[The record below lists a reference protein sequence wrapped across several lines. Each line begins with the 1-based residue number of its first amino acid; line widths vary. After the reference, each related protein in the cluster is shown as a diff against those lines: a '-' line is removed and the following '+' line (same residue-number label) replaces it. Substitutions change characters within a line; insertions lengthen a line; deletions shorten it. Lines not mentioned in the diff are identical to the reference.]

1 MFQIGYVVHELR
13 RRAGRTILT
22 ALGLAAGVGLVIGI
36 IGVSQGLDEAQGR
49 VLAPLSSIG
58 TDILVTRVVGATTTS
73 ATATP
78 SPTPSAPGGNRFG
91 GGGGF
96 FFGGGGG
103 GGGNAQLNAQDIS
116 ALESENQNVVTDLSK
131 LGKPGT
137 KFTHDFFL
145 SATLLSFPDAAVQ
158 QVKSLPGVTS
168 VTSGLTLLAEHQTG
182 TVPNIVA
189 TLQTG
194 GEQVQQNV
202 TVAPMTDAER
212 AAFEACV
219 QKLGG
224 FGGGGGGF
232 GGGSPE
238 PSPSAST
245 GGGSRRAAFEQCL
258 PARLRGGSFR
268 AIFTTPL
275 RTIQQVV
282 NPPQTDI
289 NTTSYNVA
297 GIDPA
302 SPHAG
307 LVTTDQLTSGSWL
320 SATDPN
326 QVLVAASYANG
337 KSLKVGSTIPIN
349 GTTFTVVGIV
359 NPTLTGS
366 TADIYFPLAT
376 LQKLSLKT
384 GRVTQVLVKTSSA
397 SNVDAV
403 AKEIQN
409 ALPGAQVVTTKS
421 LADQVTG
428 SLADAKKLASRL
440 GGALGVIV
448 LVAAF
453 IIAILLTLSS
463 VAKRVR
469 EIGTLRAIG
478 WSKSR
483 VVRQVLAETIGIGL
497 LGGIIGVGIGFG
509 AAAAVGAFS
518 PALTATTNGVPNM
531 GSSSLARFIGVQSTA
546 QTSTISLHAPVHLT
560 TLLLGIGFAIVGGV
574 LAGAI
579 GGWRAA
585 RLAPAEALR
594 NVG

>member
-1 MFQIGYVVHELR
+1 MFQFGYAFNELR
-13 RRAGRTILT
+13 RRLGRTILT

-36 IGVSQGLDEAQGR
+36 IGVSQGLDQAQAK

-58 TDILVTRVVGATTTS
+58 TDILVTRVVGATTTN
-73 ATATP
+73 ATASP
-78 SPTPSAPGGNRFG
+78 SPTPTATNRQGGFG

-96 FFGGGGG
+96 FGPGGGGTNG
-103 GGGNAQLNAQDIS
+103 LNAADVT
-116 ALESENQNVVTDLSK
+116 ALANENSNVTTDLSK

-145 SATLLSFPDAAVQ
+145 SATLLSFPDASVS
-158 QVKSLPGVTS
+158 QVSKLPGVTS
-168 VTSGLTLLAEHQTG
+168 ATPGLTLLAEHQTG
-182 TVPNIVA
+182 TVPQIVA

-194 GEQVQQNV
+194 GDTVTQNV
-202 TVAPMTDAER
+202 TAPQPTPAEQAAIEACFAKLGGGGFDGGGGGGPQPSASPRPSGGTDRR
-212 AAFEACV
+212 AAFEACI
-219 QKLGG
+219 
-224 FGGGGGGF
+224 
-232 GGGSPE
+232 
-238 PSPSAST
+238 
-245 GGGSRRAAFEQCL
+245 
-258 PARLRGGSFR
+258 PARLRNFR
-268 AIFTTPL
+268 ATFRNPL

-289 NTTSYNVA
+289 QTTSYNVA

-302 SPHAG
+302 SPRAG
-307 LVTTDQLTSGSWL
+307 LVTTDQLTSGKWITAS
-320 SATDPN
+320 DPN
-326 QVLVAASYANG
+326 GILAANSYAN
-337 KSLKVGSTIPIN
+337 KNNLHVGSTITIN
-349 GTTFTVVGIV
+349 GTTFTVVGLV

-366 TADIYFPLAT
+366 TADLYFPLAT
-376 LQKLSLKT
+376 LQKMASKT
-384 GRVTQVLVKTSSA
+384 GRVTQILVKTSSA

-403 AKEIQN
+403 AKEIQK

-421 LADQVTG
+421 LAAQVTG
-428 SLADAKKLASRL
+428 SLGDAKKLASRL

-448 LVAAF
+448 LAAAF

-483 VVRQVLAETIGIGL
+483 VVRQVLAETVGIGL
-497 LGGIIGVGIGFG
+497 FGGIVGVGIGY
-509 AAAAVGAFS
+509 AASVAVGAFT
-518 PALTATTNGVPNM
+518 PALTATTTGVPNI
-531 GSSSLARFIGVQSTA
+531 GSSSLAQFVGVSSSTT
-546 QTSTISLHAPVHLT
+546 TSTVSLHAPVHPT
-560 TLLLGIGFAIVGGV
+560 TLLLGIGFAIVGGL

>member
-1 MFQIGYVVHELR
+1 MFQIGYVFNELR
-13 RRAGRTILT
+13 RRSGRTILT

-36 IGVSQGLDEAQGR
+36 IGVSQGLDQAQAK

-58 TDILVTRVVGATTTS
+58 TDVLVTRVVGATSTGAS
-73 ATATP
+73 AT
-78 SPTPSAPGGNRFG
+78 PTPSASAQADQ

-96 FFGGGGG
+96 FFGGGP
-103 GGGNAQLNAQDIS
+103 GGGNNNLNAEDVA

-145 SATLLSFPDAAVQ
+145 SATLLSFPDAAVKQ
-158 QVKSLPGVTS
+158 IESLPGVTS
-168 VTSGLTLLAEHQTG
+168 VTGGLTLLGEHQTG

-189 TLQTG
+189 TFQSGGQT
-194 GEQVQQNV
+194 VQQDV
-202 TVAPMTDAER
+202 QIAPMTDAER
-212 AAFEACV
+212 AAFEACI
-219 QKLGG
+219 QKQGG
-224 FGGGGGGF
+224 FDGGGGGG
-232 GGGSPE
+232 PAPQ
-238 PSPSAST
+238 PSSSAGT
-245 GGGSRRAAFEQCL
+245 GGGTRRAAFEQCL
-258 PARLRGGSFR
+258 PARLRGGNFR
-268 AIFTTPL
+268 ATFRTPL
-275 RTIQQVV
+275 QTLRQVV

-289 NTTSYNVA
+289 KTTSYNVA

-307 LVTTDQLTSGSWL
+307 LVTTDQLTAGKWL
-320 SATDPN
+320 TPGQAN
-326 QVLVAASYANG
+326 QVLIANSYAN
-337 KSLKVGSTIPIN
+337 KNNLKVGSTLSIN
-349 GTTFTVVGIV
+349 GTTYTVVGLV

-366 TADIYFPLAT
+366 TADIYFPLST
-376 LQKLSLKT
+376 LQKMSSKT

-397 SNVDAV
+397 SNVDKV
-403 AKEIQN
+403 AAEIQKL
-409 ALPGAQVVTTKS
+409 LPGAQVVTTKS

-428 SLADAKKLASRL
+428 SLGDAKKLSSRL

-448 LVAAF
+448 LAAAF

-483 VVRQVLAETIGIGL
+483 VVRQVLAETVGIGL
-497 LGGIIGVGIGFG
+497 FGGVVGVGIGY
-509 AAAAVGAFS
+509 AAALAVGAFT
-518 PALTATTNGVPNM
+518 PALTATTTGVPNI
-531 GSSSLARFIGVQSTA
+531 GSSSLARFVGVSSSTT
-546 QTSTISLHAPVHLT
+546 TSTVSLHAPVHPT
-560 TLLLGIGFAIVGGV
+560 TLLLGIGFAIVGGL

>member
-1 MFQIGYVVHELR
+1 MFQIGYVFNELR
-13 RRAGRTILT
+13 RRSGRTILT

-36 IGVSQGLDEAQGR
+36 IGVSQGLDEAQAK

-58 TDILVTRVVGATTTS
+58 TDVLVTRVVGATSTS
-73 ATATP
+73 PGT
-78 SPTPSAPGGNRFG
+78 SPTPSPSAGSFNDPRA
-91 GGGGF
+91 GGGF
-96 FFGGGGG
+96 FGGGFGG
-103 GGGNAQLNAQDIS
+103 NNNLNLQDVS

-158 QVKSLPGVTS
+158 QIEQLPGVTS
-168 VTSGLTLLAEHQTG
+168 ATPGLTLLAEHQTG
-182 TVPNIVA
+182 TVPQIVA
-189 TLQTG
+189 SFQTG
-194 GEQVQQNV
+194 GNTVQQNV
-202 TVAPMTDAER
+202 TAPALT
-212 AAFEACV
+212 AAQQAAIQACFEKRFAA
-219 QKLGG
+219 
-224 FGGGGGGF
+224 GGGGGF
-232 GGGSPE
+232 GGPQ
-238 PSPSAST
+238 PSASPGS
-245 GGGSRRAAFEQCL
+245 GGERRGAFESCL
-258 PARLRGGSFR
+258 PASLRNFR
-268 AIFTTPL
+268 ATFRNPL
-275 RTIQQVV
+275 RTIQQIV

-289 NTTSYNVA
+289 QTTSYNVA

-307 LVTTDQLTSGSWL
+307 LVTTDQLTAGKWL
-320 SATDPN
+320 TAGQPN
-326 QVLVAASYANG
+326 QILVASSYAN
-337 KSLKVGSTIPIN
+337 KNNLKVGSTITIN
-349 GTTFTVVGIV
+349 GTTYTVVGLV

-366 TADIYFPLAT
+366 TADIYFPLST
-376 LQKLSLKT
+376 LQKMSSKA

-403 AKEIQN
+403 AAEISKL
-409 ALPGAQVVTTKS
+409 LPGAQVVTTKS
-421 LADQVTG
+421 LAAQVTG
-428 SLADAKKLASRL
+428 SLGDAKKLSSRL

-448 LVAAF
+448 LAAAF

-483 VVRQVLAETIGIGL
+483 VVRQVLAETVGIGL
-497 LGGIIGVGIGFG
+497 FGGVVGVGIGYA
-509 AAAAVGAFS
+509 AAAAVGAFT
-518 PALTATTNGVPNM
+518 PALTATTAGVPNI
-531 GSSSLARFIGVQSTA
+531 GSSSLARFVGVQSSTT
-546 QTSTISLHAPVHLT
+546 TSTVSLHAPVHPT
-560 TLLLGIGFAIVGGV
+560 TLLLGIGFAIVGGL

>member
-1 MFQIGYVVHELR
+1 MFQIGYVFNELR
-13 RRAGRTILT
+13 RRSGRTILT

-36 IGVSQGLDEAQGR
+36 IGVSQGLDQAQAK

-58 TDILVTRVVGATTTS
+58 TDVLVTRVVGATSTG
-73 ATATP
+73 AT
-78 SPTPSAPGGNRFG
+78 PTPSASANSQTDPRANR
-91 GGGGF
+91 GF
-96 FFGGGGG
+96 FFGGGP
-103 GGGNAQLNAQDIS
+103 GGNNTNLNASDIS

-145 SATLLSFPDAAVQ
+145 SATLLSFPQ
-158 QVKSLPGVTS
+158 QALDQISKLPGVTAA
-168 VTSGLTLLAEHQTG
+168 TPGLTLLAEHQTG
-182 TVPNIVA
+182 TVPEITA
-189 TLQTG
+189 ELQTG
-194 GEQVQQNV
+194 GDTVTQNFNIAPPTAAEQ
-202 TVAPMTDAER
+202 AAIDACLAKRR
-212 AAFEACV
+212 AAD
-219 QKLGG
+219 
-224 FGGGGGGF
+224 GGGGF
-232 GGGSPE
+232 GGPNPSA
-238 PSPSAST
+238 SPSA
-245 GGGSRRAAFEQCL
+245 GGGGDFRGGFQSCL
-258 PARLRGGSFR
+258 PARFRNFR
-268 AIFTTPL
+268 AQFRTPL

-297 GIDPA
+297 GIDPN

-307 LVTTDQLTSGSWL
+307 LVTTDQLTAGKWLASGQ
-320 SATDPN
+320 AN
-326 QVLVAASYANG
+326 QILVANSYAN
-337 KSLKVGSTIPIN
+337 KNNLKVGSTITIN
-349 GTTFTVVGIV
+349 GTTYTVVGLV

-366 TADIYFPLAT
+366 TADIYFPLST
-376 LQKLSLKT
+376 LQKMSGKA

-403 AKEIQN
+403 ASEISKL
-409 ALPGAQVVTTKS
+409 LPGAQVVTTKS
-421 LADQVTG
+421 LAAQVTG
-428 SLADAKKLASRL
+428 SLGDAKKLSSRL

-448 LVAAF
+448 LAAAF

-483 VVRQVLAETIGIGL
+483 VVRQVLAETVGIGL
-497 LGGIIGVGIGFG
+497 FGGIVGVGIGYA
-509 AAAAVGAFS
+509 AAAAVGAFT
-518 PALTATTNGVPNM
+518 PALTATTTGVPNA
-531 GSSSLARFIGVQSTA
+531 GSSSLARFVGLQSSTT
-546 QTSTISLHAPVHLT
+546 TSNVSLHAPVHPT
-560 TLLLGIGFAIVGGV
+560 TLLLGIGFAIVGGL

>member
-1 MFQIGYVVHELR
+1 MFQFGYAFNELR
-13 RRAGRTILT
+13 RRLGRTILT

-36 IGVSQGLDEAQGR
+36 IGVSQGLDQAQGK

-58 TDILVTRVVGATTTS
+58 TDILVTRVVGASSTG

-78 SPTPSAPGGNRFG
+78 SPTPSAQTRRGF

-96 FFGGGGG
+96 FGGGP
-103 GGGNAQLNAQDIS
+103 GGNSQLNAQDVA
-116 ALESENQNVVTDLSK
+116 ALASENSNVTTDLSK

-145 SATLLSFPDAAVQ
+145 SATLLSFPDASVAAVG
-158 QVKSLPGVTS
+158 KLPGVTS
-168 VTSGLTLLAEHQTG
+168 VTPGLTLLAEHQTG
-182 TVPNIVA
+182 TVPQIVA
-189 TLQTG
+189 SIQTG
-194 GEQVQQNV
+194 GNTVQQNV
-202 TVAPMTDAER
+202 TAPTPTPAEQ
-212 AAFEACV
+212 AAIQACFA
-219 QKLGG
+219 KL
-224 FGGGGGGF
+224 GGGGGF
-232 GGGSPE
+232 GGGDGGGPQ
-238 PSPSAST
+238 PSASPQP
-245 GGGSRRAAFEQCL
+245 SRTDRRTAFEQCI
-258 PARLRGGSFR
+258 PARLRNFR
-268 AIFTTPL
+268 AEFRNPL

-289 NTTSYNVA
+289 STTSYNAA

-307 LVTTDQLTSGSWL
+307 LVTTDQLTSGKWL
-320 SATDPN
+320 TVGSPDDI
-326 QVLVAASYANG
+326 LVAASYAN
-337 KSLKVGSTIPIN
+337 KNNLHVGSTITIN
-349 GTTFTVVGIV
+349 GTTFTVVGLV

-366 TADIYFPLAT
+366 TADLYFPLAT
-376 LQKLSLKT
+376 LQKMASKT
-384 GRVTQVLVKTSSA
+384 GRVTQILVKTSSA

-403 AKEIQN
+403 AKEIQA

-421 LADQVTG
+421 LAAQVTG
-428 SLADAKKLASRL
+428 SLGDAKKLASRL

-448 LVAAF
+448 LAAAF

-483 VVRQVLAETIGIGL
+483 VVRQVLAETAGIGL
-497 LGGIIGVGIGFG
+497 LGGIVGVGIGY
-509 AAAAVGAFS
+509 AASVAVGAFT
-518 PALTATTNGVPNM
+518 PALTATTTGVPNI
-531 GSSSLARFIGVQSTA
+531 GSSSLAQFVGVSSSTT
-546 QTSTISLHAPVHLT
+546 TSTVSLHAPVHPT
-560 TLLLGIGFAIVGGV
+560 TLLLGIGFAIVGGL

>member
-1 MFQIGYVVHELR
+1 MFQIGYVFNELR
-13 RRAGRTILT
+13 RRLGRTILT

-36 IGVSQGLDEAQGR
+36 IGVSQGLDQAQAK

-78 SPTPSAPGGNRFG
+78 SPTPTPSTQGNGNRG
-91 GGGGF
+91 LG
-96 FFGGGGG
+96 FFGGGP
-103 GGGNAQLNAQDIS
+103 GGNAQLNAQDIA
-116 ALESENQNVVTDLSK
+116 ALESENQNVTTDLSK
-131 LGKPGT
+131 LGKAGT

-145 SATLLSFPDAAVQ
+145 SATLLSFPDQSVQ
-158 QVKSLPGVTS
+158 QVSKLPGVTS
-168 VTSGLTLLAEHQTG
+168 VTPGLTLLAEHQTG
-182 TVPNIVA
+182 TVPAIVA
-189 TLQTG
+189 ELKTG
-194 GEQVQQNV
+194 GDTVQQDV
-202 TVAPMTDAER
+202 VIAPPTAAEQT
-212 AAFEACV
+212 AINACL
-219 QKLGG
+219 QKQGITGG
-224 FGGGGGGF
+224 DGGGF
-232 GGGSPE
+232 QSGPGPQ
-238 PSPSAST
+238 PSTTAKPST
-245 GGGSRRAAFEQCL
+245 GTGGDRSAFQSCL
-258 PARLRGGSFR
+258 PARFRNFR
-268 AIFTTPL
+268 ATFRTPL

-289 NTTSYNVA
+289 TTTSYNVA

-307 LVTTDQLTSGSWL
+307 LVTTDQLTSGKWITSG
-320 SATDPN
+320 APN
-326 QVLVAASYANG
+326 GILAANSYAN
-337 KSLKVGSTIPIN
+337 KNNLHVGSTITIN
-349 GTTFTVVGIV
+349 GTTYTVVGLV

-366 TADIYFPLAT
+366 TADLYFPLAT
-376 LQKLSLKT
+376 LQKMASKT
-384 GRVTQVLVKTSSA
+384 GRVTQILVKTNSA

-403 AKEIQN
+403 AKEIEK

-421 LADQVTG
+421 LAAQVTG
-428 SLADAKKLASRL
+428 SLGDAKKLASRL

-448 LVAAF
+448 LAAAF

-463 VAKRVR
+463 VAKRIR

-483 VVRQVLAETIGIGL
+483 VVRQVLAETAGIGL
-497 LGGIIGVGIGFG
+497 FGGLIGVGIGY
-509 AAAAVGAFS
+509 AASIAVGAFT
-518 PALTATTNGVPNM
+518 PALTATTTGVPNI
-531 GSSSLARFIGVQSTA
+531 GSSSLAQFVGVSSSTT
-546 QTSTISLHAPVHLT
+546 TSTVSLHAPVHPA
-560 TLLLGIGFAIVGGV
+560 TLLLGIGFAIVGGL